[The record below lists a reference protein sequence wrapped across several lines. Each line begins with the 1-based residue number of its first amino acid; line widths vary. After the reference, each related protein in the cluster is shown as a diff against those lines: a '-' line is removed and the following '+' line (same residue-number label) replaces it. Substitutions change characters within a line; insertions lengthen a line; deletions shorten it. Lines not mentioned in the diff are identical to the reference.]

1 MRATAI
7 VVNGKTYYVKNPV
20 SYVADLTGRILPRRR
35 YADFD
40 GLFDEKMHIRVDR
53 IDAFWDEGV

>member
-1 MRATAI
+1 MTITVI

-20 SYVADLTGRILPRRR
+20 SYVADLTGRILSRSR

-40 GLFDEKMHIRVDR
+40 GFGGEKMRVHVDR
-53 IDAFWDEGV
+53 IDAFWEESV